1 MNIIDFINT
10 LAVKYPWLSLT
21 IVIYLLVVKLIV
33 GVRDA
38 IDKTPTS
45 DDNFFEKAATIL
57 GKTIGYLAGFR
68 PKDK

>member
-38 IDKTPTS
+38 IDKTPAS
-45 DDNFFEKAATIL
+45 DDNWFEKASSIL

-68 PKDK
+68 PKQ

>member
-1 MNIIDFINT
+1 MNPIDFINT

-38 IDKTPTS
+38 IDKTPAS
-45 DDNFFEKAATIL
+45 DDNWFEKAATIL
-57 GKTIGYLAGFR
+57 AKTIGYLAGFR
-68 PKDK
+68 PKP

>member
-1 MNIIDFINT
+1 MNPIDFINT

-21 IVIYLLVVKLIV
+21 IVIYLLSVKLIV

-38 IDKTPTS
+38 IDKTPAS
-45 DDNFFEKAATIL
+45 DDNWFEKAATIL

-68 PKDK
+68 PKQ